1 MNSIFKLRI
10 LVVRATGGV
19 PFASAFD
26 RTRRQIVGPID
37 FSFGSLHSVQSFIA
51 FLFLAL
57 SCDVSL
63 VRRVHVSACLS
74 FFFLFFLGK
83 GREDEFGVFVIVV
96 CRMQLE
102 KSEVET

>member
-1 MNSIFKLRI
+1 M
-10 LVVRATGGV
+10 RATGGV

-51 FLFLAL
+51 FYFWLCRVMCRSFGGYMSLRVFLFF
-57 SCDVSL
+57 
-63 VRRVHVSACLS
+63 S
-74 FFFLFFLGK
+74 FFFLGK